1 MMILQRGGE
10 PPLLSIEFVNEVDPA
25 GAEQRRAQM
34 ERARRNSEWLGAH
47 MVELLPEA
55 RGKFVAV
62 AGEEGFIADTAEEA
76 WAWARR
82 AHPEDD
88 GATVQYF
95 RTDKNPRIYAHR
107 G

>member
-1 MMILQRGGE
+1 MIIWKGGE
-10 PPLLSIEFVNEVDPA
+10 QPRLTVEFGGQVDPA
-25 GAEQRRAQM
+25 EAKRRRAQM
-34 ERARRNSEWLGAH
+34 ERSRRNSAWLQAH
-47 MVELLPEA
+47 WGDLLPQA

-88 GATVQYF
+88 AATVQYV
-95 RTDKNPRIYAHR
+95 RTDTNPRI
-107 G
+107 